1 MIAANLPAIQVAL
14 PLFAALVCA
23 LVRRGWL
30 AWYIA
35 LLASWTMPVVA
46 VMLLL
51 QVMDTG
57 TISYAMGGWVP
68 PIGIEYRV
76 DMLSGFVL
84 MLISVVGAIMLPYAN
99 LSVESEIGEG
109 KRAWFYSLYLL
120 CLAGLLG
127 ITITGDAFNAFV
139 FLEVSSLATYAMISL
154 GSDRRAL
161 LAAYQYLIV
170 GTIGATFYVIA
181 IGILYSMTGTLNM
194 VDLAGRIGEVESV
207 RPIFAAL
214 AFLTVGVSLKFA
226 LFPLHSWLPNA
237 YAYAPTFATAFLA
250 ATATKAAVYLIL
262 RFFFTVYGVSLVFRH
277 PMMQEMLLV
286 LSVIAMFAASI
297 VAVFQENIKRM
308 LAYSSVAQIGYITLG
323 ISLVNQNGL
332 TGGIVHLA
340 NHAVTKGALFL
351 AIGGIVYRMGAARI
365 GDFTGIGRKMPLTM
379 AGFVIAGLS
388 IIGVPGT
395 AGFISKWYLAIGALD
410 AGKWWLVILLVLS
423 SLIAV
428 MYIGRIVEIA
438 YFREPKGKALEAT
451 DMPLSM
457 LIPTWVMILATIY
470 FGFETSWTVDIASQA
485 ASALLAGDSL

>member
-1 MIAANLPAIQVAL
+1 MIAANLPALQVVV
-14 PLFAALVCA
+14 PLLAAVACA

-35 LLASWTMPVVA
+35 LLVSWAMPVIA
-46 VMLLL
+46 VSMVL
-51 QVMDTG
+51 QVLETG
-57 TISYAMGGWVP
+57 PISYAMGGWVP

-84 MLISVVGAIMLPYAN
+84 LLISAVGAVMLPYAN
-99 LSVESEIGEG
+99 RSVDSEIDEG

-139 FLEVSSLATYAMISL
+139 FLEISSLATYAMISL

-194 VDLAGRIGEVESV
+194 VDLAGRIGEVQSM
-207 RPIFAAL
+207 RPVFTAL
-214 AFLTVGVSLKFA
+214 AFLIVGVSLKFA

-262 RFFFTVYGVSLVFRH
+262 RYFFTVYGTSLVFGH
-277 PMMQEMLLV
+277 AFVQDLLLL
-286 LSVIAMFAASI
+286 LSVIAMFAASL
-297 VAVFQENIKRM
+297 VAVFQDNIKRM

-323 ISLVNQNGL
+323 ISLVNANGL

-340 NHAVTKGALFL
+340 NHAMTKGALFL
-351 AIGGIVYRMGAARI
+351 AIGGIVYRMGAARL
-365 GDFTGIGRKMPLTM
+365 GDFAGIGRTMPYTM

-388 IIGVPGT
+388 IVGVPGT

-410 AGKWWLVILLVLS
+410 KGYWWLVILLVLS

-428 MYIGRIVEIA
+428 IYIGRVVEAA
-438 YFREPKGKALEAT
+438 YFREPEGKVLEAT
-451 DMPLSM
+451 DMPASM
-457 LIPTWVMILATIY
+457 LIPAWIMILATIY
-470 FGFETSWTVDIASQA
+470 FGIETSWTVGIAGPA
-485 ASALLAGDSL
+485 AKALLAGAL

>member
-1 MIAANLPAIQVAL
+1 MIAANLPAIQVVL
-14 PLFAALVCA
+14 PLVAALVCA

-35 LLASWTMPVVA
+35 LLVSWAMPVIA
-46 VMLLL
+46 VSMLL
-51 QVMDTG
+51 QVMETG
-57 TISYAMGGWVP
+57 PISYAMGGWAP

-76 DMLSGFVL
+76 DLLSGFVL
-84 MLISVVGAIMLPYAN
+84 LLVSAVGAVMLPYAN
-99 LSVESEIGEG
+99 LSVESEIDEG
-109 KRAWFYSLYLL
+109 RRAWFYALYLL
-120 CLAGLLG
+120 CLSGLLG

-139 FLEVSSLATYAMISL
+139 FLEISSLSTYAMISL

-181 IGILYSMTGTLNM
+181 IGLLYSMTGTLNM
-194 VDLAGRIGEVESV
+194 VDLAGRIGSVETV

-214 AFLTVGVSLKFA
+214 AFLTVGISLKFA

-262 RFFFTVYGVSLVFRH
+262 RFFFSVYGASMVFGNAL
-277 PMMQEMLLV
+277 MSEMLLV
-286 LSVIAMFAASI
+286 LSILAMFAASI
-297 VAVFQENIKRM
+297 VAVFQHNIKRM

-323 ISLVNQNGL
+323 IAMVNQNGL

-340 NHAVTKGALFL
+340 NHAMTKGALFL
-351 AIGGIVYRMGAARI
+351 AIGGIVYRMGAARLE
-365 GDFTGIGRKMPLTM
+365 DFAGIGRRMPLTM

-410 AGKWWLVILLVLS
+410 RGWWWLVILLVLS

-428 MYIGRIVEIA
+428 LYIGRVVEIA
-438 YFREPKGKALEAT
+438 YFREPKGKALEARE
-451 DMPLSM
+451 MPLSM
-457 LIPTWVMILATIY
+457 LIPTWILILATIY
-470 FGFETSWTVDIASQA
+470 FGIETSWTAGIASQA
-485 ASALLAGDSL
+485 AKALLGGAV